1 MTKQS
6 LFEPGGAGRIP
17 ALLLAM
23 ALIGGASCEAC
34 DNKGSGGG
42 GGGGGGGSWLV
53 GTSALMLN
61 IDHSRLG
68 EVGSYDLQ
76 MKDDLLGIACRGTR
90 EAWVVGARGLLIAT
104 GDGGVSWNVLDPG
117 VTSTLRAVA
126 LSAPNVVLVAGDDGV
141 ARISPDAGRH
151 WRALATPALTW
162 TSVALRRND
171 GGIALLASVTGEI
184 FRYDAATGA
193 VTEVAKASVPLRSIV
208 MARDGLSAVAVG
220 DRGQMLIS
228 TDAGL
233 TFSARSTGAS
243 VDLRDVWLIGQGGE
257 RFMAVGDGGTIL
269 QGLVRDLTGEV
280 ASRSLGA
287 ALSLR
292 ALHLQGD
299 GHGMI
304 VGDHGTAFFTE
315 DFGTSWSAVGT
326 GDARDILG
334 VDALDFGSEHY

>member
-6 LFEPGGAGRIP
+6 FFQPGGAGRIP

-23 ALIGGASCEAC
+23 ALISGASCEAC
-34 DNKGSGGG
+34 NGGGGSG

-61 IDHSRLG
+61 IDHTRLG

-76 MKDDLLGIACRGTR
+76 MNDDLLGIACRGTR

-151 WRALATPALTW
+151 WKALTTPPLTW
-162 TSVALRRND
+162 TSVSLRRSD
-171 GGIALLASVTGEI
+171 GGIGLLASATGEI
-184 FRYDAATGA
+184 FRYDAATDA
-193 VTEVAKASVPLRSIV
+193 VTQVAKSSSGGLRSIV
-208 MARDGLSAVAVG
+208 LSRDGASAVAVG
-220 DRGQMLIS
+220 DGGQMLFS
-228 TDAGL
+228 ADAGL
-233 TFSARSTGAS
+233 TFTPRAS
-243 VDLRDVWLIGQGGE
+243 GTTAALRDVWLIGQGGE
-257 RFMAVGDGGTIL
+257 RFMAVGDGGQIL
-269 QGLVRDLTGEV
+269 QGLARAGDV

-287 ALSLR
+287 DLTLR

-299 GHGMI
+299 GHGMV

-315 DFGTSWSAVGT
+315 DFGTSWAQVGT
-326 GDARDILG
+326 GDTRDILG
-334 VDALDFGSEHY
+334 VDALDYGSEHY